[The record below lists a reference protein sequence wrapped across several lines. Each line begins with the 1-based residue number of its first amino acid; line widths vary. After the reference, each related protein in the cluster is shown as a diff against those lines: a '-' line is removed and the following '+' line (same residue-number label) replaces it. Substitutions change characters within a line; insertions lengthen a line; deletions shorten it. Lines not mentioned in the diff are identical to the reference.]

1 MISALCFQR
10 FDQLFDIMNSRS
22 PVGKHS
28 KAPMSARNWGDIS
41 SFLGEMTTYI
51 PQIKTTED
59 MNGKPAGTPFI
70 NPMRYA
76 CV

>member
-1 MISALCFQR
+1 MISALYFQR
-10 FDQLFDIMNSRS
+10 FDRLFDIMNSRS
-22 PVGKHS
+22 PVGKYS

-59 MNGKPAGTPFI
+59 MNGKPAGTPYI
-70 NPMRYA
+70 NTMRYA